1 MLGKETC
8 LEKRAQINF
17 SARTQMAMEFA
28 KTAAAGIA
36 GADDSWLPEGTRSFL
51 LAGARAAGQEKRCV
65 YC

>member
-1 MLGKETC
+1 
-8 LEKRAQINF
+8 
-17 SARTQMAMEFA
+17 MAMEFA

-51 LAGARAAGQEKRCV
+51 LTGARAAGQEKRCV